1 MNTKQWFYCMFHS
14 FESIPCQAQC
24 KLLIFKLKAWVI
36 RPNDK
41 EHGSQTI
48 NFNTYEII
56 GTKLQV
62 GVNKYKAI
70 LYLGDVILFESEHPF
85 SNATL
90 HILKSNLSSFKIW
103 TSTF

>member
-1 MNTKQWFYCMFHS
+1 
-14 FESIPCQAQC
+14 
-24 KLLIFKLKAWVI
+24 VI

-90 HILKSNLSSFKIW
+90 HILKSNLSSFKI
-103 TSTF
+103 